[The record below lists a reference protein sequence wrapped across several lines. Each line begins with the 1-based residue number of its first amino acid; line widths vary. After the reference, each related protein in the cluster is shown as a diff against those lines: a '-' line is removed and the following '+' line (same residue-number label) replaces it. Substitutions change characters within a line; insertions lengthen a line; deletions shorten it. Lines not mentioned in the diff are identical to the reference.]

1 MRTTLTIEDDV
12 LTELR
17 SRARTCPQGFK
28 GVVNETLRR
37 GLSAGAKPA
46 NRQPPFQVTARSC
59 GFLPGIDPL
68 KLNQLADEMEV
79 DDFVRTH
86 SSPRSEP

>member
-1 MRTTLTIEDDV
+1 MRTTLTLDDDV
-12 LTELR
+12 AQELR
-17 SRARTCPQGFK
+17 RRARTGRGGFK

-46 NRQPPFQVTARSC
+46 AGPPRFVVKARAC

-68 KLNQLADEMEV
+68 KLNQLVDALEV
-79 DDFVRTH
+79 DDFITRQGGGKV
-86 SSPRSEP
+86 EP